1 MAMSPPVEPNPTVG
15 IGLKCISV
23 VVFVAMQTL
32 IKTVGEEV
40 PPGEVVFF
48 RSFFALIPVIIYLA
62 WLGDLRR
69 SLVTDDVPGHLLR
82 GVVGVTSMILSFY
95 SLARLPYPEW
105 ISISYAA
112 PLLTVVFA
120 AIFLKEVVRAYR
132 WTAVAIGL
140 VGVCVVTAPNL
151 SFLSAGGLGGA
162 EALGALG
169 ALGSACFAAVAMI
182 QIRRLV
188 KKEKTA
194 TIVVYFSLTSS
205 LLALLSVPFGW
216 VLPAPREAAVLIAAG
231 LLGGV
236 GQLLLTAS
244 YRYADTS
251 TIAPFEY
258 TSLILAVAIGVFL
271 FGDPL
276 AWTTVLGA
284 AIVVSAGIFIIW
296 REHQLGI
303 ERRKARRVSPPGG
316 S

>member
-1 MAMSPPVEPNPTVG
+1 MAMSPPVEPNPTMG

-69 SLVTDDVPGHLLR
+69 SLVTDDVSGHLLR

-140 VGVCVVTAPNL
+140 VGVCVVTANL
-151 SFLSAGGLGGA
+151 SLLWAGGLGGA

-169 ALGSACFAAVAMI
+169 ALGAACLAAVAMI

-231 LLGGV
+231 LLGGI

>member
-1 MAMSPPVEPNPTVG
+1 MAMSPPADPNPTVG

-69 SLVTDDVPGHLLR
+69 SLVTDDVSGHLLR

-151 SFLSAGGLGGA
+151 SLLSAGGLGGA

-169 ALGSACFAAVAMI
+169 ALGSACLAAVAMI

-216 VLPAPREAAVLIAAG
+216 VLPAPREAAVLIVAG

>member
-1 MAMSPPVEPNPTVG
+1 MSPPVEPNPTVG